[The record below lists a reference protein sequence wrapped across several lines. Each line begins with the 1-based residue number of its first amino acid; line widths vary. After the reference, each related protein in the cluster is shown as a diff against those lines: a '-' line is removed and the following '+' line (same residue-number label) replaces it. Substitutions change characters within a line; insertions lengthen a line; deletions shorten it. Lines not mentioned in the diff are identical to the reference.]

1 MRASLT
7 LAAVG
12 FLAFTTPAFAQQLDH
27 PRTDYAAY
35 TRPKGVLAAGLP
47 KIEHGIIDEVMVGTY
62 LPPWLLF
69 PVLKAPVPSGYV
81 KARTPWFDPVT
92 VALRFGAAYLPAAAV
107 TELSDGSATGSA
119 ISLTA
124 DASASY
130 FIDERF
136 TVSLGVDWAHL
147 QATGEAGEETTS
159 MQGASSAHTYSA
171 RAFGEWRL
179 TRTFALSLLTRV
191 LIYQSPVSADATG
204 ESDAVSVDAELS
216 GEGTD
221 QRYVT
226 IVPGVSFVFKN
237 WEISGGLGYGVFY
250 LPVLGLASA
259 KAWPV
264 VDFSAA
270 YRFDLYD

>member
-1 MRASLT
+1 VRAPLT
-7 LAAVG
+7 VATAG
-12 FLAFTTPAFAQQLDH
+12 FLAFTAPVFAQQLDH

-62 LPPWLLF
+62 LPPWFLF
-69 PVLKAPVPSGYV
+69 PVLKAPVPSAYA
-81 KARTPWFDPVT
+81 KFRTPWFDPVT
-92 VALRFGAAYLPAAAV
+92 VSLRFGAAYLPEAAV
-107 TELSDGSATGSA
+107 IELSDGSASGSA
-119 ISLTA
+119 VSLTA
-124 DASASY
+124 DMTASY

-136 TVSLGVDWAHL
+136 TVSVGVDWAHL
-147 QATGEAGEETTS
+147 QATAEGEETTS
-159 MQGASSAHTYSA
+159 MQGASSAHTYST

-191 LIYQSPVSADATG
+191 LIYQSPVNASATS

-264 VDFSAA
+264 LDFAVA